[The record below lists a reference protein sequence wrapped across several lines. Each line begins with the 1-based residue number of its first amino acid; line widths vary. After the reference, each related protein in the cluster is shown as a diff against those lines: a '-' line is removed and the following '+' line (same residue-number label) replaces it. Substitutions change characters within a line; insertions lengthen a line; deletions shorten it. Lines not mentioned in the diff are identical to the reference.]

1 MGEIM
6 EEEKNIP
13 GIRFKGFKGEWEER
27 KLGEIMNVT
36 SVKRIHQSDWTN
48 TGIRF
53 LRARDIVSIYKNEN
67 PSEYLYI
74 TKEKYFEYS
83 LISGKVN
90 TNDLLVT
97 GVGTIGVPL
106 LIKSD
111 DPIYFKDGNIIWFKN
126 ENAINGNFLYYS
138 FVGNRIQG
146 YIKDSA
152 GIGTVGTYT
161 IESGKKT
168 PLYFSTKQE
177 QSQIGTFFQNLD
189 KQIILEQQKHDKL
202 ISLKKAMLE
211 KMFPKEGASVPEI
224 RFKGFENP
232 WIQKEI
238 NELFKITRGE
248 VLAATETSQVK
259 TGFMTYPVYS
269 SQTKNNGL
277 MGYYNDYLFENAITW
292 TTDGANAGTVKYR
305 KGKFYSTNVNGVL
318 LSGEGYANQAIAE
331 SINRIAWKHVSYV
344 GNPKL
349 MNNVM
354 SKINIYISDS
364 LEEQQLISDYL
375 NTFDTFISLQQQ
387 KIDKFKNIK
396 KACLDKMFV

>member
-1 MGEIM
+1 M

>member
-1 MGEIM
+1 MGDIM
-6 EEEKNIP
+6 KEKKNIP
-13 GIRFKGFKGEWEER
+13 EIRFEGFEGEWEE
-27 KLGEIMNVT
+27 
-36 SVKRIHQSDWTN
+36 KRI
-48 TGIRF
+48 GE
-53 LRARDIVSIYKNEN
+53 LGDIVTGST
-67 PSEYLYI
+67 PSTQE
-74 TKEKYFEYS
+74 
-83 LISGKVN
+83 
-90 TNDLLVT
+90 
-97 GVGTIGVPL
+97 P
-106 LIKSD
+106 
-111 DPIYFKDGNIIWFKN
+111 
-126 ENAINGNFLYYS
+126 LYYS
-138 FVGNRIQG
+138 NHGIPWVTPTDITENITYHTAKYLSEKGKQVSRLVPKNSILVTCIASIGKNTMLGTLGSFNQQINGLIPDENKYNTYFLYTESTLWSNEMKR
-146 YIKDSA
+146 SA
-152 GIGTVGTYT
+152 ASGTMQIVNKKEFSELKTFIPT
-161 IESGKKT
+161 IE
-168 PLYFSTKQE
+168 E
-177 QSQIGTFFQNLD
+177 QSQIGSYFQNLD
-189 KQIILEQQKHDKL
+189 KQITLEQQKHDKL
-202 ISLKKAMLE
+202 VTLKKAMLE
-211 KMFPKEGASVPEI
+211 KMFPKEGATVPEI
-224 RFKGFENP
+224 RFEGFENP

-277 MGYYNDYLFENAITW
+277 MGYYNEYLFENAITW

-318 LSGEGYANQAIAE
+318 LSDEGYANQAIAE

-364 LEEQQLISDYL
+364 LEEQQLISDYF

-387 KIDKFKNIK
+387 KIDKLKNIK